1 MCPFFEGK
9 VPFLIRA
16 LFLLCS
22 PHFWGAS
29 TALVHTRAQGS
40 EFTILVILA
49 CAMWESKSYPFI
61 KNGKWPF
68 KNVWGATRIEC
79 NDFWKTFSGRKY
91 WFIITSFRYLS
102 FALKTKLCL
111 QDDSETL
118 MGGQQHQLIPF
129 TPASTGQPSTL
140 FTPSTAYV
148 SQASDLS
155 ITSQS
160 KEDAHEICTPKNKL
174 NNFLAARDV
183 SPIRTSMKVS
193 WDEASGRT
201 KRHYLRKA
209 KQVVFATLEEMAP
222 NNSEMLFRAMKEKQL
237 DGDEST
243 DSTLLEALAA
253 CYENAS
259 HWSSRRQILS
269 IFADKVSFKTIKQWL
284 PNISRYRYN
293 IARHHL
299 LLHGRDIDPSPKKQT
314 RIRVPVDKLDHFLAF
329 IMSARVIQDIPFGE
343 KTLKLSTT
351 KIKI

>member
-1 MCPFFEGK
+1 
-9 VPFLIRA
+9 
-16 LFLLCS
+16 
-22 PHFWGAS
+22 
-29 TALVHTRAQGS
+29 
-40 EFTILVILA
+40 
-49 CAMWESKSYPFI
+49 
-61 KNGKWPF
+61 
-68 KNVWGATRIEC
+68 
-79 NDFWKTFSGRKY
+79 
-91 WFIITSFRYLS
+91 
-102 FALKTKLCL
+102 
-111 QDDSETL
+111 

-284 PNISRYRYN
+284 LNISRYRYNN

-299 LLHGRDIDPSPKKQT
+299 LLHGRGIDPSPKKQT
-314 RIRVPVDKLDHFLAF
+314 RIRVPLDKLDHFLVF
-329 IMSARVIQDIPFGE
+329 ITSARVIQDIPLGE

-351 KIKI
+351 EIKIPNVIRNSIPEHIVKQYQSYCAETGFSSPSSRSSLCRILDVCSASTRTSLEGLDYFSAEGSKAFDDVVAIVDKLGDIYELGLTWSKEKIGKLKLVKRYLKGDYKVSAIKRKMMRK